1 MAGKQRKNPV
11 KTPWQRSC
19 LNPSE
24 AFAAA
29 NQRRRDARARRG
41 TQNCFMKTGY
51 LIDMDGVIYRE
62 NHLIP
67 GVTEFVDALTA
78 TGTPFLFV
86 TNNSAPTPEDLAVRL
101 KHLGIGGLSA
111 RHFYTSALNAADF
124 LSETDPNCTVF
135 VIGEGG
141 LLAAL
146 HERKIANDAIQ
157 PRYVVVGEGT
167 TTMDRLTKAHE
178 CIERGARLLA
188 TNPDNWCPVSNDK
201 TRPGA
206 GATAAFLEAST
217 GRRAYFLGKPN
228 GYMFH
233 RARRKLADLA
243 LGEPE
248 QVVMIGDTMETDI
261 RGAFEAGIQS
271 YLVLSGSTQF
281 EEVTDYV
288 YQPTRI
294 LRSVAELTEEV
305 QTGKPTDTRSG
316 PAAVHSRLRSTKSR
330 LRHQT
335 DIFAFH
341 KPRPRPAMTK

>member
-1 MAGKQRKNPV
+1 M
-11 KTPWQRSC
+11 
-19 LNPSE
+19 
-24 AFAAA
+24 
-29 NQRRRDARARRG
+29 
-41 TQNCFMKTGY
+41 MKTGY

-62 NHLIP
+62 NRLIP
-67 GVTEFVDALTA
+67 GVTDFIKALIG
-78 TGTPFLFV
+78 TGAPFSFL

-101 KHLGIGGLSA
+101 KHLGVPGLSA
-111 RHFYTSALNAADF
+111 RHFYTSALNTADF
-124 LSETDPNCTVF
+124 LCETDPGCTVF

-146 HERKIANDAIQ
+146 HERKIASDAIQ

-178 CIERGARLLA
+178 CIEKGARLLA
-188 TNPDNWCPVSNDK
+188 TNPNNWCPVSSDK

-217 GRRAYFLGKPN
+217 GRRTYYLGKPN

-233 RARRKLADLA
+233 RARRKLADVA

-261 RGAFEAGIQS
+261 RGAFEAGMQS

-281 EEVTDYV
+281 EDVADYV
-288 YQPTRI
+288 YQPTRV
-294 LRSVAELTEEV
+294 LSSVAELTEELN
-305 QTGKPTDTRSG
+305 TGQSSG
-316 PAAVHSRLRSTKSR
+316 PAEHLAVTSSGFRSSKGG

-335 DIFAFH
+335 DIFALH